1 MADQAAS
8 TRDGARALRDFFASR
23 DAADLKR
30 ASAAVAEQFQ
40 LTMADGIDWTG
51 TEYDFNRLF
60 VGPMA
65 VPAPPFASAY
75 QTEPA
80 LMGEPTLA
88 VRDAYRAL
96 GLMVPD
102 QGHTPDDHLAFE
114 LDLAAAMPGP
124 DEGGDG
130 DRDGLMRAVR
140 NWLLSEHLPGWVP
153 SFIEAVRA
161 QPDVSA
167 PVRMAVDA
175 LDEWLETA
183 RSGTGAGKP

>member
-1 MADQAAS
+1 MADHAH

-30 ASAAVAEQFQ
+30 ASAAVSDHFHLA
-40 LTMADGIDWTG
+40 LGRDIDWTG
-51 TEYDFNRLF
+51 AEYDFNRLF

-102 QGHTPDDHLAFE
+102 QGQTPDDHLAFE
-114 LDLAAAMPGP
+114 LDLAAAMPDP
-124 DEGGDG
+124 AEEAGGDAVTAEV
-130 DRDGLMRAVR
+130 REWLMG
-140 NWLLSEHLPGWVP
+140 EHLPGWVP
-153 SFIEAVRA
+153 AFVEAVKA

-175 LDEWLETA
+175 LENWLETTRPA
-183 RSGTGAGKP
+183 AGAGQA

>member
-1 MADQAAS
+1 MADQAPI
-8 TRDGARALRDFFASR
+8 RDGARALRDFFASR

-30 ASAAVAEQFQ
+30 AAAAVSEHFHLPLA
-40 LTMADGIDWTG
+40 ADVDWTG
-51 TEYDFNRLF
+51 AEYDFNRLF

-65 VPAPPFASAY
+65 VPAPPYASAY

-124 DEGGDG
+124 EEGEGGDPVSAEV
-130 DRDGLMRAVR
+130 RA
-140 NWLLSEHLPGWVP
+140 WLLGEHLPGWVP
-153 SFIEAVRA
+153 AFVEAVKA

-175 LDEWLETA
+175 LDGWLETTRPEA
-183 RSGTGAGKP
+183 GAGQA

>member
-1 MADQAAS
+1 MADHAHI
-8 TRDGARALRDFFASR
+8 RDGARVLRDFFASR
-23 DAADLKR
+23 DAADLER
-30 ASAAVAEQFQ
+30 ASDAVSDHFH
-40 LTMADGIDWTG
+40 LTLAHNTDWTDA
-51 TEYDFNRLF
+51 EYDFNRLF
-60 VGPMA
+60 VGPMS

-114 LDLAAAMPGP
+114 LDLAAAMPGLG
-124 DEGGDG
+124 EGGDG
-130 DRDGLMRAVR
+130 VVAEVR
-140 NWLLSEHLPGWVP
+140 EWLLEEHLPGWVP
-153 SFIEAVRA
+153 AFIEAVQA

-167 PVRMAVDA
+167 PVKMAVDA
-175 LDEWLETA
+175 LGQWLETTRSAA
-183 RSGTGAGKP
+183 RTGQA

>member
-1 MADQAAS
+1 MADLAH

-30 ASAAVAEQFQ
+30 ASAVVSDHFHLA
-40 LTMADGIDWTG
+40 LGRDTDWTG
-51 TEYDFNRLF
+51 AEYDFNRLF

-88 VRDAYRAL
+88 MRDAYRAL

-102 QGHTPDDHLAFE
+102 QGQTPDDHLAFE
-114 LDLAAAMPGP
+114 LDLAAALPGQG
-124 DEGGDG
+124 EGQ
-130 DRDGLMRAVR
+130 DRDGVTGAVR
-140 NWLLSEHLPGWVP
+140 EWLLGEHLPGWVP
-153 SFIEAVRA
+153 AFIEAVRA

-167 PVRMAVDA
+167 PVQMAVAA
-175 LDEWLETA
+175 LEDWLETIRPAA
-183 RSGTGAGKP
+183 RAGEA

>member
-1 MADQAAS
+1 MADHAH
-8 TRDGARALRDFFASR
+8 TRDGARVLRDFFASR

-30 ASAAVAEQFQ
+30 ASAAISDHFH
-40 LTMADGIDWTG
+40 LTLAQDVDWTG
-51 TEYDFNRLF
+51 AEYDFNRLF

-65 VPAPPFASAY
+65 VSAPPYASAY

-124 DEGGDG
+124 GEDADG
-130 DRDGLMRAVR
+130 DPVVAEVR
-140 NWLLSEHLPGWVP
+140 EWFLGEHLPGWVP
-153 SFIEAVRA
+153 AFIEAVRA
-161 QPDVSA
+161 QPDVSV
-167 PVRMAVDA
+167 PVHMAVDA
-175 LDEWLETA
+175 LDNWIETIRPAA
-183 RSGTGAGKP
+183 RAGEA

>member
-1 MADQAAS
+1 MADHAS
-8 TRDGARALRDFFASR
+8 CNRDGARALRDFFASR

-30 ASAAVAEQFQ
+30 ATAAVAGHFH
-40 LTMADGIDWTG
+40 LTIADDTDWTG
-51 TEYDFNRLF
+51 AEYDFNRLF

-124 DEGGDG
+124 GEDADSDPVVAE
-130 DRDGLMRAVR
+130 VR
-140 NWLLSEHLPGWVP
+140 EWFLGEHLPGWVP
-153 SFIEAVRA
+153 AFVEAVKEQA
-161 QPDVSA
+161 DVSA
-167 PVRMAVDA
+167 PVRVAVEALESWLEAIRPPARA
-175 LDEWLETA
+175 LD
-183 RSGTGAGKP
+183 G

>member
-1 MADQAAS
+1 MADQAH

-30 ASAAVAEQFQ
+30 ASAAVSDHFR
-40 LTMADGIDWTG
+40 LTLGRDVDWTG
-51 TEYDFNRLF
+51 AEYDFNRLF

-65 VPAPPFASAY
+65 VPAPPYASAY

-80 LMGEPTLA
+80 LMGEPALA
-88 VRDAYRAL
+88 ARDAYRVL

-114 LDLAAAMPGP
+114 LDLAAALPGP
-124 DEGGDG
+124 DEDADPGSVS
-130 DRDGLMRAVR
+130 AEVR
-140 NWLLSEHLPGWVP
+140 EWLLGEHLPGWVP
-153 SFIEAVRA
+153 AFVEAVRA
-161 QPDVSA
+161 QPDLSA

-175 LDEWLETA
+175 LEKWLEATRPA
-183 RSGTGAGKP
+183 AGAGQA

>member
-1 MADQAAS
+1 MTDHAHI
-8 TRDGARALRDFFASR
+8 RNGARALRDFFASR
-23 DAADLKR
+23 DAEDLKR
-30 ASAAVAEQFQ
+30 ASAAVSEHFHLAV
-40 LTMADGIDWTG
+40 ADGTDWTSA
-51 TEYDFNRLF
+51 EYDFNRLF

-65 VPAPPFASAY
+65 VSAPPYASAY

-102 QGHTPDDHLAFE
+102 QGRIPDDHLAFE

-124 DEGGDG
+124 DEEGNG
-130 DRDGLMRAVR
+130 DRDGLMCAVR

-153 SFIEAVRA
+153 AFIEAVRA

-175 LDEWLETA
+175 LDNWIETVRPAA
-183 RSGTGAGKP
+183 RAGEA

>member
-1 MADQAAS
+1 MANQAH

-23 DAADLKR
+23 DAADLER
-30 ASAAVAEQFQ
+30 ASAAVSDHFH
-40 LTMADGIDWTG
+40 LTLGRDVDWTG
-51 TEYDFNRLF
+51 AEYDFNRLF

-96 GLMVPD
+96 GVMVPD
-102 QGHTPDDHLAFE
+102 QGRTPDDHLAFE

-124 DEGGDG
+124 DDGEGGDSVT
-130 DRDGLMRAVR
+130 AEVR
-140 NWLLSEHLPGWVP
+140 EWLFGEHLPGWVP
-153 SFIEAVRA
+153 AFVEAVKA

-175 LDEWLETA
+175 LEKWLETTRPA
-183 RSGTGAGKP
+183 AGAGQA

>member
-1 MADQAAS
+1 MANHAH

-30 ASAAVAEQFQ
+30 ATAAVSDHFQ
-40 LTMADGIDWTG
+40 LTLAEDTDWTG
-51 TEYDFNRLF
+51 AEYDFNRLF

-124 DEGGDG
+124 GEGEDCDG
-130 DRDGLMRAVR
+130 VTAEVR
-140 NWLLSEHLPGWVP
+140 EWLLGEHLPGWVP
-153 SFIEAVRA
+153 AFVEAVRT

-167 PVRMAVDA
+167 PVRVAVDA
-175 LDEWLETA
+175 LEQWLETNRPPA
-183 RSGTGAGKP
+183 RADDA